1 MQIKEKF
8 KDFIEENKEELYTIL
23 KEMCLIPAPSGFED
37 KRAEYCK
44 NKLVSFGA
52 EGVYIDEAKNVI
64 FPINAEGSDKLTVIA
79 AHTDTVF
86 PDMEPMPYS
95 DDGEIIKC
103 PGVGDD
109 TASVAVLLLV
119 AKFLIENKVEA
130 NDGLLIVCNSCE
142 EGLGNLK
149 GTRRIFA
156 DYAGRVKQFISFD
169 SARLNHMYDS
179 CVGSVRYEVEVK
191 TEGGHSWGA
200 FGNKNAIYYLS
211 KIVNGIYAL
220 DVPVIEGERTTYNV
234 GIIEGGTS
242 VNTIAQNAKMLC
254 EYRSTSAEALEIMKG
269 KFFELFD
276 SVRNMG
282 VAVDVTVVGE
292 RPSAKGV
299 DKKEIDRLRSVISD
313 AMMKVV
319 GEESTCGSASTDC
332 NIPLSL
338 GIPAICFG
346 VYHGGSAHTRSE
358 WLRKDSLPL
367 GLEIALETTLD
378 LI

>member
-1 MQIKEKF
+1 MNIKENF
-8 KDFIEENKEELYTIL
+8 KSFVNENKEELYTIL

-44 NKLVSFGA
+44 NKLISFGA

-64 FPINAEGSDKLTVIA
+64 FPINAEGSDKLTVIV

-86 PDMEPMPYS
+86 PDLEPMPYT

-119 AKFLIENKVEA
+119 AKFLIENNVKPT
-130 NDGLLIVCNSCE
+130 DGLLIVCNSCE

-149 GTRRIFA
+149 GTRQIFA
-156 DYAGRVKQFISFD
+156 DFAGRVKQFVSFD
-169 SARLNHMYDS
+169 SGRLNHIYDS

-200 FGNKNAIYYLS
+200 FGNKNAISYLS
-211 KIVNGIYAL
+211 KIVNAIYSL
-220 DVPVIEGERTTYNV
+220 DVPQIEGERTTYNV
-234 GIIEGGTS
+234 GTIEGGTS

-254 EYRSTSAEALEIMKG
+254 EYRSTSADALAIMQER
-269 KFFELFD
+269 FFEIFD
-276 SVRNMG
+276 SVRAMG
-282 VAVDVTVVGE
+282 AEVNVTVVGE
-292 RPSAKGV
+292 RPSARGV
-299 DKKEIDRLRSVISD
+299 DKSEIDRLRSLISTAMKKVI
-313 AMMKVV
+313 
-319 GEESTCGSASTDC
+319 GEESTCSSASTDC

-338 GIPAICFG
+338 GVPAICFG
-346 VYHGGSAHTRSE
+346 VYHGGGAHTRSE

-367 GLEIALETTLD
+367 GLEIALEVTLD